1 MDSLKSLEGK
11 HIPKCAR
18 RGTRDALLQGEGRQH
33 HGPHH
38 QGAPMAGS
46 IKDLK
51 TVPSK
56 TASDVKGG
64 RKLNKRR

>member
-1 MDSLKSLEGK
+1 
-11 HIPKCAR
+11 
-18 RGTRDALLQGEGRQH
+18 
-33 HGPHH
+33 
-38 QGAPMAGS
+38 MAGS